1 MMVIESLAP
10 RSAEMRSAS
19 SSSQSISALL
29 VILLI
34 NFLKNPAMGL
44 CGMVYA
50 PVRKLIT
57 SPSLTTYSFPS
68 ARRTPASRAA
78 PTVLCLT

>member
-1 MMVIESLAP
+1 MVATTSSAVILRPRAWSSSMIVIESLAP

-34 NFLKNPAMGL
+34 NFLKNPAMGIYVVKL
-44 CGMVYA
+44 C
-50 PVRKLIT
+50 
-57 SPSLTTYSFPS
+57 S
-68 ARRTPASRAA
+68 
-78 PTVLCLT
+78 C